1 MTKWESKTLFIFPFS
16 FMWSKRC
23 LIELKNDFGL
33 VCFCTTLTRPLG
45 LLCLCLSCLVC
56 FQSHHR
62 YPYNVQERGECFVV
76 FDYVLCVCTLAIWDS
91 FFTHP
96 FCIFG
101 KIFFDCDLVTVTGTL
116 KGYDQL
122 LNLVL
127 DEAVEFLRGNCS
139 SACWWDSVSNHAG
152 VWFYVPFITWIF
164 RLVF

>member
-45 LLCLCLSCLVC
+45 LLCLCLSCFVC
-56 FQSHHR
+56 FRSHHR

-76 FDYVLCVCTLAIWDS
+76 FDYVVCVCTLAIWDS
-91 FFTHP
+91 FLTHP

-101 KIFFDCDLVTVTGTL
+101 KIFFWLWFGNSNGDS
-116 KGYDQL
+116 
-122 LNLVL
+122 
-127 DEAVEFLRGNCS
+127 ERIRSAVEPCFGWSCR
-139 SACWWDSVSNHAG
+139 VS
-152 VWFYVPFITWIF
+152 
-164 RLVF
+164 